1 MKEKRFSPT
10 LQSIFGVMMTL
21 LLLTSLACNLPGL
34 GTPTTA
40 AQQTPPKVA
49 ATEAGQDAASSTTIP
64 TAVLPTRTPRPRPNL
79 PPAVA
84 ESAPSVNSEV
94 PVKGPIAIIFNQAM
108 DQRSVEAAIEMKP
121 LIQGSFSW
129 SDQMTLQFTPDQP
142 LLPQSELELTV
153 NTSAKATN
161 GLNFTEPVTLKYRTG
176 GPLEVISVLPK
187 NGVADADPA
196 SAVVM
201 AFSKPVVPFGERVKE
216 PVPFHLDPP
225 VEGRGEW
232 LNTSTYIFYPQP
244 SLAGGQTYRVIL
256 NPPLQ
261 ATDGMPLSDATPTEW
276 SFTTLFPRIV
286 EVSPDADWRLD
297 QEITVRFNV
306 AMDPDSVAANTSL
319 TDAAG
324 QAVPG
329 TLTWQP
335 GNAAFIFKPNALLA
349 RDALYTFT
357 VNSAAQAR
365 GGVSLESGASLS
377 RRSVPNF
384 AFNYSNP
391 NNGEMVTSYGSSY
404 GNVSFFFSA
413 PVIKRQLQKYITIIP
428 AIGDPS
434 YYVNGDYEL
443 SVGGTFEPNT
453 QYTFVIS
460 RDLTDQWGQALG
472 NDITLFFYSP
482 PAQPNLIT
490 TSSQSGSRMSFLL
503 PDENSISALATNIS
517 SMRITIGKIPMNDLQ
532 DLISP
537 SNYDTYQ
544 NYQPPQKNSWTFNPS
559 MPADQTTNIRIPL
572 TEDGSLLTPGIYYVT
587 IQPAEKISWLYNGV
601 LREMVVVSPYHTTLK
616 MSSNQVVIWGTNL
629 QDGTPMAY
637 APMSVYNANNQLIAS
652 GSTDEQGYLQTGLDP
667 NAINDGMYF
676 TYAIYNDPNTGAF
689 ALASSD
695 WSSQGVYSFGLPIDW
710 DGGGLEAYLYSD
722 RPIYR
727 PGQVV
732 SFRGIVRNRE
742 NGRYTLPANTRYR
755 WQITGDGGM
764 SGDSPVLIEQT
775 ATLDP
780 YGAFSGQFTLPANA
794 SPGYYHINILPEETK
809 SYSFGSLLIKVANYR
824 KPEIDLSLS
833 ISAEQVR
840 FGDGL
845 QGQLNARY
853 YFGAPAAN
861 TNVTWT
867 LYSHSDNLHLPNA
880 MVGLE
885 DYAWLRPSW
894 DSGMESELGQWVAN
908 GTGMTDVEGN
918 LSLNLAPE
926 DLVSNDPTGRRKLT
940 LEMTVVDQNNQPVS
954 VRASAILNPDTF
966 YIGIQSDK
974 WVSSTG
980 EPIIFTIQTVDW
992 QGKPNGGHPV
1002 EATFSQIKWEDD
1014 GTGDII
1020 SIATPVSSASPTTDG
1035 TGIAVLAFTPETA
1048 GTYRLDVK
1056 SGNAQSQYSV
1066 WVQGRGAASWPS
1078 TPDKKVRLMS
1088 DADNYEPGDTAKVF
1102 IPNPFGRDVAAMIT
1116 MERSNVLS
1124 HRFVTIAEGGSTIE
1138 VPLTTNEAPNIFFSI
1153 VMLGRN
1159 MQGTLDFRQG
1169 YINLVVDP
1177 RDLLLN
1183 VNLTVTPEQA
1193 VPGQEVTARIEVTN
1207 SAGNPVLGEFSMS
1220 VADKAALALSD
1231 PNSVPIRDAY
1241 YDIQGL
1247 GVRTSLGMAAYARGL
1262 ETAAPMGGGRGGGGG
1277 DVMPAPTLREN
1288 FPDTAYW
1295 NGEILTTDGF
1305 AEITFTLPDNL
1316 TTWIVDVRGLAK
1328 DCRVGQVTEEIVTS
1342 KPLLIRPQTPRFLV
1356 AGDHVLLSAVVH
1368 NNTPN
1373 DMAAVISLD
1382 ANGVTLDPGVPVS
1395 TQVTV
1400 PANNYTK
1407 VDWWV
1412 TAQTVPEADLIFRVE
1427 AGDLADSARPQ
1438 EGKLPI
1444 EIYHSPQT
1452 FSTGGVLGE
1461 GGDRLELINLPHT
1474 YTPTGGELKIEMSPS
1489 LAASI
1494 FQSLE
1499 ALEETD
1505 NPDMGSIVSRF
1516 LPNLETYLAMRELAI
1531 DAPEL
1536 QARLERTLA
1545 SGVQTIIHA
1554 QNGDGGWEWWPR
1566 STYNYAAT
1574 SDPYLTAYILFGLSR
1589 AREAGLDIN
1598 QYVLE
1603 NATRFLVN
1611 SMEPVTPQMEQWKG
1625 DRMAFILFALQSV
1638 KTYSPEYSNQL
1649 FENRANLSDWAK
1661 GLLAI
1666 TLVAEGSANQE
1677 RTSTL
1682 VSDLQS
1688 TAIRSAT
1695 GVHWE
1700 AKEGWHNPGSTIMT
1714 SAIVIY
1720 TLGKLE
1726 PSSVLL
1732 PDAIRYLSAH
1742 RDAGRMWGS
1751 PYETAWVLMG
1761 LTEVMRGTG
1770 DLQANFNFSAMLND
1784 IPMANG
1790 QASGINSL
1798 TTIQASVPI
1807 SELYPEGPNSL
1818 VFSRDPGMGR
1828 LYYRADLQVDRP
1840 AEAAQPISN
1849 GLSLSRAY
1857 YLRGQDC
1864 RAVECKP
1871 IHEINLPEG
1880 SLPQPIT
1887 VRLVLTLPQDMY
1899 HFMVEDFVPAG
1910 AEIYNPILKTSQQ
1923 GTDALP
1929 EGTPSFDPSDPYL
1942 YGYGWWWFHEAQI
1955 YNDHIAWAAD
1965 YLPAGTYELTYILL
1979 PSSLG
1984 EFQVMPAHAWQY
1996 YFPEV
2001 QATSAGDRF
2010 AIAR

>member
-10 LQSIFGVMMTL
+10 LRSLFGLMLTI

-34 GTPTTA
+34 G
-40 AQQTPPKVA
+40 
-49 ATEAGQDAASSTTIP
+49 GP
-64 TAVLPTRTPRPRPNL
+64 TAVQTTPKAAEDATKAALNQNLPTAIPTPVQPTRTPRPRPNL

-84 ESAPSVNSEV
+84 ESNPSVNSEI

-121 LIQGSFSW
+121 LIQGAFAW
-129 SDQMTLQFTPDQP
+129 ADQMTLLFTPDQP
-142 LLPQSELELTV
+142 LLPKSELELTV

-161 GLNFTEPVTLKYRTG
+161 GLSFTAPVTLKYRTG

-187 NGVADADPA
+187 NGATEVDPA

-216 PVPFHLDPP
+216 PVPFRLDPP

-232 LNTSTYIFYPQP
+232 LNTSTYIFYPKP
-244 SLAGGQTYRVIL
+244 ALAGGQTYRVIL
-256 NPPLQ
+256 TPPLQ

-276 SFTTLFPRIV
+276 GFSTLVPRIV
-286 EVSPDADWRLD
+286 EINPDAAWRLD
-297 QEITVRFNV
+297 QEISVKFNV
-306 AMDPDSVAANTSL
+306 AMDPDSVAANSGMIGSN
-319 TDAAG
+319 G
-324 QAVPG
+324 QSVPG
-329 TLTWQP
+329 SYTWEP
-335 GNAAFIFKPNALLA
+335 GNAAFVFKPNNLLA
-349 RDALYTFT
+349 RDTEYTFT
-357 VNSAAQAR
+357 ISGAAQAR
-365 GGVSLESGASLS
+365 GGVPLESGSALTE
-377 RRSVPNF
+377 RTVPNF
-384 AFNYSNP
+384 ALNYSSP
-391 NNGEMVTSYGSSY
+391 NNGEMVKSYGSSY

-413 PVIKRQLQKYITIIP
+413 PVNKRQLEKFITINP
-428 AIGDPS
+428 PLGDPS
-434 YYVNGDYEL
+434 YYVNGDTEL
-443 SVGGTFEPNT
+443 SIGGTFEPST
-453 QYTFVIS
+453 QYTFTLS
-460 RDLTDQWGQALG
+460 RNLTDQWGQALG
-472 NDITLFFYSP
+472 NDMTFTFYSP
-482 PAQPNLIT
+482 AAQPNLIT
-490 TSSQSGSRMSFLL
+490 MSSQSGSRMSTLL
-503 PDENSISALATNIS
+503 PDENSISALSTNIS
-517 SMRITIGKIPMNDLQ
+517 SMRITVGKVPMNDLQ

-537 SNYDTYQ
+537 SNYDVFQ
-544 NYQPPQKNSWTFNPS
+544 NYVPPQPKSWIFRPGT
-559 MPADQTTNIRIPL
+559 PADQSTNIRIPL
-572 TEDGSLLTPGIYYVT
+572 TEDGSLLSPGVYYMT
-587 IQPAEKISWLYNGV
+587 IQPAETIGWLYNGV
-601 LREMVVVSPYHTTLK
+601 IRQLVVVSPYHTTLK
-616 MSSNQVVIWGTNL
+616 LSSNQVVVWGMNL
-629 QDGTPMAY
+629 QDGSPMAY
-637 APMSVYNANNQLIAS
+637 APISVYNANNQLIAS
-652 GSTDEQGYLQTGLDP
+652 GSTDEQGYLQTSMDP
-667 NAINDGMYF
+667 NISNEGAYF

-727 PGQVV
+727 PGQVI
-732 SFRGIVRNRE
+732 SFRGIVRNRD
-742 NGRYTLPANTRYR
+742 NGRYTLPPNTRYR

-780 YGAFSGQFTLPANA
+780 YGAFSGQFTLPASA
-794 SPGYYHINILPEETK
+794 SPGYYHIQILPADTK
-809 SYSFGSLLIKVANYR
+809 GYSFGSLLVKVANYR

-833 ISAEQVR
+833 LSAEQVR

-845 QGQLNARY
+845 QAHLNARY

-867 LYSHSDNLHLPNA
+867 LYSHSTSLYLPNYV
-880 MVGLE
+880 VGME
-885 DYAWLRPSW
+885 DYSWLRPSW
-894 DSGMESELGQWVAN
+894 DYNFESELGQWVAN
-908 GTGMTDVEGN
+908 GTGMTDAEGN
-918 LSLNLAPE
+918 LALNLSPE
-926 DLVSNDPTGRRKLT
+926 DLVSNGPSGRRKLT

-954 VRASAILNPDTF
+954 VRASALLNPETF

-974 WVSSTG
+974 WISSTG
-980 EPIIFTIQTVDW
+980 EPIIFTLQTVDW
-992 QGKPNGGHPV
+992 QGKPNGGHPI
-1002 EATFSQIKWEDD
+1002 EAVFSKIKWEDD
-1014 GTGDII
+1014 GTGSII
-1020 SIATPVSSASPTTDG
+1020 SVATPVSSASPTTDG
-1035 TGIAVLAFTPETA
+1035 SGIAVLAFTPESA

-1056 SGNAQSQYSV
+1056 SGNAQSQHTV
-1066 WVQGRGAASWPS
+1066 WVQGRGGASWPS
-1078 TPDKKVRLMS
+1078 TPDKKVRLMA
-1088 DADNYEPGDTAKVF
+1088 DADNYEPGDTAKIFV
-1102 IPNPFGRDVAAMIT
+1102 PNPFGRDVPALIT
-1116 MERSNVLS
+1116 LERTNVLS
-1124 HRFVTIAEGGSTIE
+1124 HRFVTISEGGSTIE
-1138 VPLTTNEAPNIFFSI
+1138 VPLTTNEAPNTFFSI

-1159 MQGTLDFRQG
+1159 MQGSLDFRQG

-1193 VPGQEVTARIEVTN
+1193 VPGQEVTVRLDVTD

-1231 PNSVPIRDAY
+1231 ANSQPIRDAF

-1295 NGEILTTDGF
+1295 KAEILTTNGS
-1305 AEITFTLPDNL
+1305 AEVTFTLPDNL
-1316 TTWIVDVRGLAK
+1316 TTWIIDVRGLSE
-1328 DCRVGQVTEEIVTS
+1328 DCRVGQATDEIVTS

-1356 AGDHVLLSAVVH
+1356 AGDHALLSAVVH
-1368 NNTPN
+1368 NNTGN
-1373 DMAAVISLD
+1373 DVAAVVSLD
-1382 ANGVTLDPGVPVS
+1382 ANGVTLDAGVAVS

-1400 PANNYTK
+1400 PANSFTK

-1427 AGDLADSARPQ
+1427 AGDLADSARPP

-1452 FSTGGVLGE
+1452 FSTGGILGE

-1494 FQSLE
+1494 FQGLE

-1505 NPDMGSIVSRF
+1505 NPDMGSVVSRF
-1516 LPNLETYLAMRELAI
+1516 LPNLETYLAMRKLAI

-1545 SGVQTIIHA
+1545 SSVQAIIHA
-1554 QNGDGGWEWWPR
+1554 QNADGGWEWWPR
-1566 STYNYAAT
+1566 STYNYNVV

-1589 AREAGLDIN
+1589 AKEAGLDIN
-1598 QYVLE
+1598 QYVME

-1611 SMEPVTPQMEQWKG
+1611 SMEPVTPQTDQWKT

-1638 KTYSPEYSNQL
+1638 KTYNPEYSNQL

-1661 GLLAI
+1661 GLLAL

-1677 RTSTL
+1677 RTTTL

-1700 AKEGWHNPGSTIMT
+1700 AKAGWHNPGSTIMT
-1714 SAIVIY
+1714 SAMVIY
-1720 TLGKLE
+1720 TLGRLE

-1732 PDAIRYLSAH
+1732 PDAIRYLAVNRNAS
-1742 RDAGRMWGS
+1742 RMWGS

-1761 LTEVMRGTG
+1761 LTEVMQGTG

-1784 IPMANG
+1784 IPMASG

-1798 TTIQASVPI
+1798 TTIQARVPL
-1807 SELYPEGPNSL
+1807 SELYPEGPNAL

-1828 LYYRADLQVDRP
+1828 LYYRADLRVDRP

-1849 GLSLSRAY
+1849 GLNISRAY

-1864 RAVECKP
+1864 REVECSP
-1871 IHEINLPEG
+1871 IHEISLPEG
-1880 SLPQPIT
+1880 SLPQPVT
-1887 VRLVLTLPQDMY
+1887 VRLVLTLPQDMF

-1910 AEIYNPILKTSQQ
+1910 AEIYNPILKTSQK
-1923 GTDALP
+1923 GAEALP
-1929 EGTPSFDPSDPYL
+1929 EGTPFFDPSDPYL
-1942 YGYGWWWFHEAQI
+1942 NGYGWWWFHEAQI

-1996 YFPEV
+1996 FFPEV

-2010 AIAR
+2010 TITR